1 MNTYDLDEIE
11 TIFGPPELPTDN
23 HQQRE
28 EMLKEYKEDEGLTLE
43 ELAAE
48 YGVAKQTIQN
58 WISSKRRKASNANAA
73 RYQKANPEKYR
84 AYLAQYYRDNPEKWS
99 YECNR
104 ESIRRTQAR
113 PVARARVVIRRAVH
127 RLVKF
132 GLNRPDSHTIAACEL
147 VGCSPDEL
155 VAHLEGQFK
164 PGMTWDNHGRHGWH
178 IDHIIPL
185 AAADVSDPEQVAL
198 VAHYTNLQPLWA
210 KENLSKGSK
219 F

>member
-11 TIFGPPELPTDN
+11 TIFGPPELPADN

-28 EMLKEYKEDEGLTLE
+28 EMLKEYKEEEGLTLE

-58 WISSKRRKASNANAA
+58 WISSKRREACNANSV

-84 AYLAQYYRDNPEKWS
+84 AYLAQYYRDNPQKWS

-104 ESIRRTQAR
+104 EAIRRSQAR
-113 PVARARVVIRRAVH
+113 PVARARKAIRQAAF

-132 GLNRPDSHTIAACEL
+132 GLNRPDSHTIAACQL

-155 VAHLEGQFK
+155 VAHIEGQFK
-164 PGMTWDNHGRHGWH
+164 PGMTWDNHNRHGWH

-185 AAADVSDPEQVAL
+185 AAVDVSDPEQVAL
-198 VAHYTNLQPLWA
+198 VAHFTNLQPLWA